1 MLFNYILVAMRNI
14 RRHRFFSAINILG
27 LSVSMA
33 VCMTVIMLV
42 ADQLMYDRF
51 NNNGD
56 RIFRVIS
63 RPVTSAGADTGGMDN
78 ATSPMTL
85 RDELLNNY
93 TGITQV
99 VRLKRGFGNH
109 WMEVEGRDIN
119 IPVSGYFA
127 DPEVLQFFQYE
138 LEEGDAATAL
148 QEPFTV
154 VLTRSAANRLFKE
167 DNPVGRTLKVDKD
180 LYKVTGVLK
189 KTSNK
194 SHIVFDGLAS
204 MATVKSLHAAG
215 RIKSELDNWFNF
227 WDGWT
232 YVMRNAAVPSEKIT
246 GHLSKIYHD
255 RIAIN
260 KDPEQYRA
268 RFVLQPL
275 YDITP
280 GAFINNPIGPNMPWI
295 IVGFLSALAVII
307 MLTSCFNFTNLSIA
321 RALSRARE
329 IGVRKV
335 NGASR
340 RHILIQFLSES
351 VVVSLFALLLGLG
364 GVWLIKPFLLQL
376 NFARLFHW
384 DLEANRWVYGVCLI
398 FAITVGLLAGALP
411 AMMLSG
417 FQPVKVLKKLH
428 DVRLFSRLALRK
440 SIIVAQF
447 ALSLI
452 FILSVIVLYNQLNLF
467 LGKDHG
473 FNHDNNIVV
482 RLNGAAYAPFRSALS
497 QYANVEN
504 VAAASHLPATGESR
518 GSGFSNE
525 ATGKDWLTLLYF
537 STDENY
543 TDNLNLSLVS
553 GKYFDRINPE
563 SNADKIVINESA
575 VQALHYKSPHDAL
588 GQQLLF
594 QEDSTKKT
602 IIGVLKDYN
611 HQILLMNISPMALL
625 YQPSDFD
632 LVHIKYSG
640 NQDAAMSSVSAAWKS
655 VHPDFKFDAETMNE
669 KMDIFYETTLGDL
682 VRVVSAVAALAIFI
696 SCMGLMGMATYT
708 TETRTKEIS
717 IRKVLGSSNSQIVR
731 LLSAGFMKL
740 ILLAVLIGTPLAW
753 LLNNQWLQMLAYRT
767 SVDGGVIVLSCGI
780 LVVLGIITIGSQTIR
795 AAFTNPVDNLRN
807 E

>member
-1 MLFNYILVAMRNI
+1 MLLNYILVAVRNI
-14 RRHRFFSAINILG
+14 RRHGFFSSINILG

-33 VCMTVIMLV
+33 VCMAVIMLV

-51 NNNGD
+51 NTNGK
-56 RIFRVIS
+56 RIYRVIS
-63 RPVTSAGADTGGMDN
+63 RPVTSAGAPTGGMDN
-78 ATSPMTL
+78 ATAPLTL

-93 TGITQV
+93 TGISQV

-109 WMEVEGRDIN
+109 WMEIEGRDIN

-127 DPEVLQFFQYE
+127 DPEALQFFQYE

-148 QEPFTV
+148 KEPFTV
-154 VLTRSAANRLFKE
+154 VLTREAADRLFE
-167 DNPVGRTLKVDKD
+167 EENPVGHTLKVDKD

-189 KTSNK
+189 KKNHK

-204 MATVKSLHAAG
+204 MATVKSMHAAG
-215 RIKSELDNWFNF
+215 RGDNDLDNWFNY
-227 WDGWT
+227 WEGWT
-232 YVMRNAAVPSEKIT
+232 YIMTEEGESAENIT
-246 GHLSKIYHD
+246 NHLARIFEN
-255 RIAIN
+255 RIAVN

-268 RFVLQPL
+268 MFMLQPL
-275 YDITP
+275 FGITP
-280 GAFINNPIGPNMPWI
+280 GPFINNPIGPSMPWI

-340 RHILIQFLSES
+340 RNILVQFLSES
-351 VVVSLFALLLGLG
+351 VVVSLFALFIGLL

-384 DLEANRWVYGVCLI
+384 DMEANGTVYLACVT
-398 FAITVGLLAGALP
+398 FATTVGLIAGIVP
-411 AMMLSG
+411 AIMLSG

-428 DVRLFSRLALRK
+428 DVRLFSRLTLRK
-440 SIIVAQF
+440 GIIVAQF

-452 FILSVIVLYNQLNLF
+452 FILSVIVLHNQLDLF

-473 FNHDNNIVV
+473 FDHKNNIVV
-482 RLNGAAYAPFRSALS
+482 RLNGAAYDPFKSALS
-497 QYANVEN
+497 QYSNIEGI
-504 VAAASHLPATGESR
+504 AAASHLPATGESR

-525 ATGKDWLTLLYF
+525 ALGKDWVTLLYF
-537 STDENY
+537 SADEGY
-543 TDNLNLSLVS
+543 TENLSLPLVA
-553 GKYFDRINPE
+553 GRYFDASNPQ
-563 SNADKIVINESA
+563 SNADKIVINEEA
-575 VQALHYKSPHDAL
+575 LKALHYKSPSEAL
-588 GQQLLF
+588 GQQVLF

-602 IIGVLKDYN
+602 IIGVLKNYN

-625 YQPSDFD
+625 YQPSSFD
-632 LVHIKYSG
+632 LVHVKYSG
-640 NQDAAMSSVSAAWKS
+640 DRNAAMSSISNAWKA
-655 VHPDFKFDAETMNE
+655 VHPDFKLDAGTMDE
-669 KMDIFYETTLGDL
+669 KMEVFYETTLGDL
-682 VRVVSAVAALAIFI
+682 VRVVSAIAVLAVFI
-696 SCMGLMGMATYT
+696 SCMGLMGMATYS

-717 IRKVLGSSNSQIVR
+717 IRKVLGSTDGQIVR
-731 LLSAGFMKL
+731 LLSGSFLKL
-740 ILLAVLIGTPLAW
+740 IMLSLAIGTPIAW

-767 SVDGGVIVLSCGI
+767 SVGFAVIASSAGI
-780 LVVLGIITIGSQTIR
+780 LLLLGLITIGSQTIR
-795 AAFTNPVDNLRN
+795 AAFMNPVDNLRN